1 MHSHSYTEKD
11 TDTYIAGRTNL
22 SLPYR
27 GWCTSST
34 CHWSPALFGLKVTFL
49 YSVWFTSLYL
59 WILQIFRQLSNQKD
73 CLLNGGFHVYKLT
86 LIFTSAGNAPLSSA
100 MFVLFTWVKIKKKT
114 TPMYIFMCLRQP

>member
-59 WILQIFRQLSNQKD
+59 WILQIFRQLSNQNVW
-73 CLLNGGFHVYKLT
+73 LFTEGYHLYNLT
-86 LIFTSAGNAPLSSA
+86 FIFNPTGNAALSPT
-100 MFVLFTWVKIKKKT
+100 MFVLLTSAKIEKPHQCT
-114 TPMYIFMCLRQP
+114 YLCA